1 MPPRIFALSRLAVM
15 PSSGPADVS
24 SFLPLLNTDRGRDAE
39 MTSQSFNFGFIDAA
53 NFGLREEMHLGR

>member
-24 SFLPLLNTDRGRDAE
+24 SFLLEHRQRSGCGDDKP
-39 MTSQSFNFGFIDAA
+39 SFNCGFIDAVRISA
-53 NFGLREEMHLGR
+53 LRQEAHLGR